1 MPKVKITN
9 SKGLVQEKGSGVE
22 FAESPVYGVTSLTA
36 NTTVTAGGVYTFN
49 STSPLTAT
57 LPKAAD
63 VPGSVWTFRSL
74 TSPVHS
80 LTGSDVD
87 GRSIFCAAGFPTREG
102 SGSVVDRR
110 GDGGQ
115 LKLTGT
121 VGAAVTLIC
130 DGRQYQVLASSG
142 TLTFVNTAA
151 N

>member
-1 MPKVKITN
+1 MPKVKVTN
-9 SKGLVQEKGSGVE
+9 SKGLVQEPGSGIE
-22 FAESPVYGVTSLTA
+22 FAEAPVYDVTSLTA
-36 NTTVTAGGVYTFN
+36 NATVSRGGVYTFN

-63 VPGSVWTFRSL
+63 VPGSLWTFRSL

-87 GRSIFCAAGFPTREG
+87 GRSIFCAAGLGAREG
-102 SGSVVDRR
+102 SGSLPDHRL
-110 GDGGQ
+110 DGGQ

-121 VGAAVTLIC
+121 VGAAVTLLC